1 MDLKFPHHECEI
13 AQGCA
18 STGKSPVNYW
28 MHTNMLTLNG
38 KKMSKSTGNTLLPLE
53 LISGENDLL
62 EKGFDPMVVRFF
74 MMQAHYRS
82 TLDFTTEALIASEIG
97 PYTIDLKHC
106 LKEGQ
111 FVDGNAILVNE
122 SRNHSDWNKAIK
134 KLIQNPN
141 MIKDMGERLYE
152 TVKDTYNLENVTKER
167 ASWYKSLIK

>member
-1 MDLKFPHHECEI
+1 MKSQLKVIEAGF
-13 AQGCA
+13 
-18 STGKSPVNYW
+18 Y
-28 MHTNMLTLNG
+28 
-38 KKMSKSTGNTLLPLE
+38 KK
-53 LISGENDLL
+53 
-62 EKGFDPMVVRFF
+62 
-74 MMQAHYRS
+74 
-82 TLDFTTEALIASEIG
+82 ALIASEIG

>member
-1 MDLKFPHHECEI
+1 MEFKEGDYPTNEALPYLRVWTK
-13 AQGCA
+13 
-18 STGKSPVNYW
+18 PVNTYA
-28 MHTNMLTLNG
+28 MNY
-38 KKMSKSTGNTLLPLE
+38 SKLDISLAPIKNHIFNRMKSQLKVIEAGFYKIA
-53 LISGENDLL
+53 LIS
-62 EKGFDPMVVRFF
+62 
-74 MMQAHYRS
+74 
-82 TLDFTTEALIASEIG
+82 SEIG
-97 PYTIDLKHC
+97 PYTIDLKLC
-106 LKEGQ
+106 VKEGQ